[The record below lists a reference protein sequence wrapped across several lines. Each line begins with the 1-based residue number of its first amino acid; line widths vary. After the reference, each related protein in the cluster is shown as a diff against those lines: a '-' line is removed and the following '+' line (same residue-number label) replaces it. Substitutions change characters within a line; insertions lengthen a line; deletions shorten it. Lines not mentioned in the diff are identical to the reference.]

1 MDSICSYFKF
11 GHCKFG
17 ILCRKRHIE
26 TQCDSVDCS
35 LNVCEKR
42 HPKLCKY
49 FQNYGRCKF
58 MPCFYKHVE
67 ASKIEESRIEDL
79 EKKVRVKDDEIK
91 ALKEEVL
98 LLSEKL
104 QMVVEKFAQNND
116 RLDSLCRS
124 LNPKTPISSSAQHL
138 VYGREQCSG
147 GQNVGGHLKMDL
159 SYVVDVRRDDP
170 TRSLGAFPPGVSR
183 LHSQ

>member
-1 MDSICSYFKF
+1 MDSVCSYYKF

-26 TQCDSVDCS
+26 TQCESVDCS
-35 LNVCEKR
+35 LDMCEKR

-58 MPCFYKHVE
+58 MPCSYKHVE
-67 ASKIEESRIEDL
+67 VSKIEESRIEDL
-79 EKKVRVKDDEIK
+79 EEKVRVKDDEIK
-91 ALKEEVL
+91 ALKKDVL

-104 QMVVEKFAQNND
+104 QMVVEKCAQNND

-124 LNPKTPISSSAQHL
+124 LNPKTPTSSSAQHL

-147 GQNVGGHLKMDL
+147 GQNLGGHHEMDF

-170 TRSLGAFPPGVSR
+170 TRSLGAFPPWSFKTP
-183 LHSQ
+183 